1 MNDKLK
7 NGIALSLIPQIVL
20 VKILASFPEFI
31 EKYYSQGFYPL
42 VSRLFRTLLGWIPF
56 SVGDLI
62 YALLIILAIR
72 YLYRNWR
79 QIGKKPK
86 VFVRDVFMVLSIVYL
101 TFHINWGFNYYRL
114 PLSKSLELTEKHDFK
129 QLVDFTETL
138 IQASNQIH
146 VKINSDSTRKIDIP
160 YSQKEIFKKTIAGF
174 DALQEQWPT
183 LAYDSPCAKT
193 SLFSTMLS
201 YMGYGGYLNPFTN
214 EAQVNGRLPNF
225 RFPVVAGHE
234 IGHQIGYAAE
244 NETNFIGYL
253 VTLNNDDVYFQYTA
267 LTYAL
272 GYCLSDIR
280 RKDKKQFEELY
291 GKVNKGIQ
299 LEFQAMNEFWKAFE
313 NPLEPVFKSI
323 FNTYL
328 KANNQEDGLK
338 SYSRV
343 VTLLVTYH
351 QDHPL

>member
-1 MNDKLK
+1 AMFLK
-7 NGIALSLIPQIVL
+7 SHIPSCRVDHHT
-20 VKILASFPEFI
+20 VCSVNYCNVDFTFN
-31 EKYYSQGFYPL
+31 SQSPN
-42 VSRLFRTLLGWIPF
+42 
-56 SVGDLI
+56 SVT
-62 YALLIILAIR
+62 
-72 YLYRNWR
+72 
-79 QIGKKPK
+79 
-86 VFVRDVFMVLSIVYL
+86 SS
-101 TFHINWGFNYYRL
+101 GFNYYRL
-114 PLSKSLELTEKHDFK
+114 PLSKSLELTDKHDFK

-138 IQASNQIH
+138 IQASNNIH
-146 VKINSDSTRKIDIP
+146 IEINSDSTKKVDIP
-160 YSQKEIFKKTIAGF
+160 YTQKEIFQKTLAGY
-174 DALQEQWPT
+174 DVLQSQWPS
-183 LAYDSPCAKT
+183 LAYKTPSAKT

-234 IGHQIGYAAE
+234 IGHQVGYAAE

-253 VTLNNDDVYFQYTA
+253 VTLSNEDIYFKYTA

-280 RKDKKQFEELY
+280 RKDKKVFDDLY
-291 GKVNKGIQ
+291 KKVNKGIQ
-299 LEFQAMNEFWKAFE
+299 LEYQAMNDFWEAFE

-323 FNTYL
+323 FNTFL
-328 KANNQEDGLK
+328 KANNQQDGIK

-351 QDHPL
+351 KDYPL